1 MRKIFHLFILS
12 MLFLTQCEV
21 LQDPAFRNPQNTP
34 GNTPGETPKNP
45 NQGTPFPVL
54 GSKPKVEKEDE
65 FISSGQYPHFV
76 VNSFTK
82 VGDYMDIA
90 KQPTPPEL
98 EDIHANT
105 ALSTFRQV
113 ANRYSNAMI
122 SPFLLSCDDN
132 GQATVQT
139 IAQVTSNKLNIS
151 SELPLEVDK
160 AVYFSAN
167 WEQQQQPQLSNIMF
181 QGTPVAGIKISGKC
195 YSHENDELQLIY
207 LPLDIKD
214 FSVYLF
220 IPKTSLTQ
228 LLANMQFPQM
238 NDAVQKLK
246 KRNCD
251 IELPAFRIYF
261 NLAINVNKR
270 AISMLQLD
278 QQGCEFSAT
287 HVKLLAQSGIMEAFG
302 TGNKSKFEDEELD
315 LAKIKS
321 PYLKNKSNESIRVTV
336 DKPFFIVLRHLKTG
350 EFLSVAAINNLQ
362 PTSSWESTVQH
373 ITPNEMQSKSATLNR
388 FGWGYTRRVRP
399 QDLLPDNNNN
409 APGNQ

>member
-21 LQDPAFRNPQNTP
+21 LDPAFRNPQKTPGGTP
-34 GNTPGETPKNP
+34 GNTPRNTP
-45 NQGTPFPVL
+45 GTSFPDL
-54 GSKPKVEKEDE
+54 GSTPKVEKDNQ
-65 FISSGQYPHFV
+65 FISSGQYPRFV
-76 VNSFTK
+76 VNSFAK
-82 VGDYMDIA
+82 AGEYMDIA

-139 IAQVTSNKLNIS
+139 IAQITNNKLNIS
-151 SELPLEVDK
+151 SELSLEVDK
-160 AVYFSAN
+160 AVHFSGN
-167 WEQQQQPQLSNIMF
+167 WDQQQQPQLSNIMF
-181 QGTPVAGIKISGKC
+181 QGTPVTAIKISGKC

-220 IPKTSLTQ
+220 VPKTSLTQ

-261 NLAINVNKR
+261 NLAINVNQR
-270 AISMLQLD
+270 AISMLQID

-287 HVKLLAQSGIMEAFG
+287 HVKLLAQNNMMEAFG
-302 TGNKSKFEDEELD
+302 AGNKADYEDEELD

-321 PYLKNKSNESIRVTV
+321 PYLKNESNESVRVTV

-350 EFLSVAAINNLQ
+350 EFLSVAAVNNLR
-362 PTSSWESTVQH
+362 PSSSWESTVQH
-373 ITPNEMQSKSATLNR
+373 LTPGEMRGKSATLNR

-399 QDLLPDNNNN
+399 QDLLKDNNNN
-409 APGNQ
+409 NPGNQ